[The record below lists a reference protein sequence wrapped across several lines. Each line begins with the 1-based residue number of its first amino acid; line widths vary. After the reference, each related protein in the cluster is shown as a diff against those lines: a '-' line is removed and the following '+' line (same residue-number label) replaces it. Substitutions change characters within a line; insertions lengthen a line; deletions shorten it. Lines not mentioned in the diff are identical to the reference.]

1 MKKNVS
7 TQPIKMRNKFSPSE
21 IYYTFSHWDVKEID
35 GVQFLPVNKNYPTQ
49 TVTQQIHYIR
59 KDSLERVK

>member
-1 MKKNVS
+1 MKKNVL

-21 IYYTFSHWDVKEID
+21 IYYTFPQWGIKEID
-35 GVQFLPVNKNYPTQ
+35 GVQFLPVNKNYPTH
-49 TVTQQIHYIR
+49 TSTQQIHYIR